1 MYFDMSGRK
10 KVPKLRASKGKKRL
24 WCLCKG
30 GEKGRMI
37 KCDNGDC
44 PIEWFHFRCV
54 KVTAKP
60 KGKWHCP
67 KCKPKLASS
76 RQRNV
81 ARKSTS
87 GAGPS
92 SMASRETSGGGS
104 SANFPEEFSFY
115 GAALDP
121 VDVSAIWTR
130 IKVGGEEMT
139 LTAVQLAAK
148 MDLDPRVRVRDCR
161 KKRRS
166 RDGEKSPNGGSTS
179 TWMTNG
185 LSSLSSV
192 GKSLLGLGSLW
203 SKKSA
208 PSASGPSSSSPS
220 ASCSSSAAAVRPRP
234 PLQCRHPGC
243 GRRFVKASRLAEHGR
258 SHRREKVVADPDKR
272 LSTPDIEMLASRLV
286 EENLQRR
293 PPVDQEEEEAESDDE
308 DEEDPISRLCAVAAE
323 RRRDRGRKS

>member
-161 KKRRS
+161 KKRGS

-179 TWMTNG
+179 NWMTNG

-208 PSASGPSSSSPS
+208 PTASGPSSSSPS
-220 ASCSSSAAAVRPRP
+220 ASCSAATVRPRP
-234 PLQCRHPGC
+234 HLQCRHPGC
-243 GRRFVKASRLAEHGR
+243 GRRFSKASRLAEHGR
-258 SHRREKVVADPDKR
+258 SHRRERAAVAPDER
-272 LSTPDIEMLASRLV
+272 LPTPDIEILATQLV
-286 EENLQRR
+286 EEKLQRC
-293 PPVDQEEEEAESDDE
+293 PPVRPEEDIESE
-308 DEEDPISRLCAVAAE
+308 DEEDPISRQCAVAAE
-323 RRRDRGRKS
+323 RRMEEERRKGKKI

>member
-1 MYFDMSGRK
+1 MRGRK
-10 KVPKLRASKGKKRL
+10 RRPTRKAREMDVPKRRGPKSK
-24 WCLCKG
+24 
-30 GEKGRMI
+30 
-37 KCDNGDC
+37 N
-44 PIEWFHFRCV
+44 
-54 KVTAKP
+54 
-60 KGKWHCP
+60 
-67 KCKPKLASS
+67 
-76 RQRNV
+76 RNV

-87 GAGPS
+87 G
-92 SMASRETSGGGS
+92 GGGS

-139 LTAVQLAAK
+139 LTAMQLSEK
-148 MDLDPRVRVRDCR
+148 MSLDPRVRVRDCR

-166 RDGEKSPNGGSTS
+166 KDGEKSPNGGSTS

-220 ASCSSSAAAVRPRP
+220 ASCSSAAAVRPRP

-258 SHRREKVVADPDKR
+258 SHRREKAAADPDKR
-272 LSTPDIEMLASRLV
+272 LSTPDIEMLASQLV